1 LSQHPYRGLPDHRFW
16 KKAISDLQPEDVDPV
31 VSSPYRIQKSERI
44 ATAGS
49 CFAQHVARYLR
60 NAGLNF
66 LVTETAHPIT
76 PPELAEQYGYGLF
89 TARYGNIYTARQL
102 LQLFQRAYGQFTPQ
116 EDYWREADG
125 RYTDPFR
132 PRIQEDRFHTLEEY
146 RADREHHFSCVR
158 RAFEELDIF
167 VFTLGLTECWVS
179 RDDGAAYP
187 ICPGTGGGEFD
198 PAKYEFLN
206 FDVAQVTSDLEQFM
220 SLLRSVNSRARVIL
234 TVSPVPLVATAED
247 RHVLVST
254 TYSKSVLRVSAEAVS
269 RKCENVTYFPS
280 YEIVTGSFSR
290 GAYFA
295 DDGRTV
301 LESGVAH
308 VMRIF
313 LRHFTDLAETEMAPA
328 AQAALARKDAHTE
341 KMKELV
347 AVACDEEVLANW
359 P

>member
-1 LSQHPYRGLPDHRFW
+1 VSDHPYRNLPDYRLW
-16 KKAISDLQPEDVDPV
+16 RKAISGVPPSDLDPV
-31 VSSPYRIQKSERI
+31 VTAPYRIGVNDRI
-44 ATAGS
+44 VTAGS

-76 PPELAEQYGYGLF
+76 PPDLAEEYGYGLF

-102 LQLFQRAYGQFTPQ
+102 VQLFQRAYGQFTPR

-132 PRIQEDRFHTLEEY
+132 PRIQEDRFQTLEEY
-146 RADREHHFSCVR
+146 RADREHHFACVR
-158 RAFEELDIF
+158 RAFEQLDLF
-167 VFTLGLTECWVS
+167 VFTLGLTECWIS

-198 PAKYEFLN
+198 ACKYKFVN
-206 FDVAQVTSDLEQFM
+206 FDVAEVTTDLKRFIA
-220 SLLRSVNSRARVIL
+220 LLRSVNRQARIIL

-247 RHVLVST
+247 THVLVAT
-254 TYSKSVLRVSAEAVS
+254 TYSKSVLRVAAETVARS
-269 RKCENVTYFPS
+269 CHDVTYFPS
-280 YEIVTGSFSR
+280 YEIITGSFSR

-295 DDGRTV
+295 EDGRSI
-301 LESGVAH
+301 LESGVSH

-313 LRHFTDLAETEMAPA
+313 MRHFTELPETKTEPK
-328 AQAALARKDAHTE
+328 AQVLDTMTDAHTE
-341 KMKELV
+341 KMKQLV
-347 AVACDEEVLANW
+347 AAACDEEVLANW
-359 P
+359 S

>member
-1 LSQHPYRGLPDHRFW
+1 MSDHPYRDLPDHRFW
-16 KKAISDLQPEDVDPV
+16 RKAISNLQPGDVDPV
-31 VSSPYRIQKSERI
+31 ISAPYRIQKTDCI

-76 PPELAEQYGYGLF
+76 PPDLAEQYGYGLF

-102 LQLFQRAYGQFTPQ
+102 LQLFQRAYGQFTPA

-132 PRIQEDRFHTLEEY
+132 PRIQEDRFQTLEEY
-146 RADREHHFSCVR
+146 RADREHHFACVR

-198 PAKYEFLN
+198 PAKYSFVN
-206 FDVAQVTSDLEQFM
+206 FEVAEVTSDLEQFM
-220 SLLRSVNSRARVIL
+220 SLLRSVNSRARMIL

-247 RHVLVST
+247 RHVLVAT
-254 TYSKSVLRVSAEAVS
+254 TYSKSVLRVAAEAVA
-269 RKCENVTYFPS
+269 RTCQDVTYFPS

-295 DDGRTV
+295 EDGRTI

-313 LRHFTDLAETEMAPA
+313 LRHFTELRETDMQPSRAVETHT
-328 AQAALARKDAHTE
+328 DAHTE
-341 KMKELV
+341 RMKELV

-359 P
+359 S

>member
-1 LSQHPYRGLPDHRFW
+1 LSDHPYRDLPDYRLW
-16 KKAISDLQPEDVDPV
+16 RRAISNVSPGAVDPM
-31 VSSPYRIQKSERI
+31 VSSPYRIQKTDRI

-102 LQLFQRAYGQFTPQ
+102 LQLFQRAYGQFTPK
-116 EDYWREADG
+116 EDYWHEADG
-125 RYTDPFR
+125 LYTDPFR
-132 PRIQEDRFHTLEEY
+132 PRIQEDRFHSLEEY
-146 RADREHHFSCVR
+146 RADRQHHFACVR
-158 RAFEELDIF
+158 RAFEEMDIF
-167 VFTLGLTECWVS
+167 VFTLGLTECWIS
-179 RDDGAAYP
+179 REDGAAYP
-187 ICPGTGGGEFD
+187 ICPGTGGGQFD
-198 PAKYEFLN
+198 PDKYAFVN
-206 FDVAQVTSDLEQFM
+206 FNVAEVTADLEQFIA
-220 SLLRSVNSRARVIL
+220 LLRSVNARTRIIL

-254 TYSKSVLRVSAEAVS
+254 TYSKSVLRVAADAVARTCS
-269 RKCENVTYFPS
+269 DVTYFPS
-280 YEIVTGSFSR
+280 YEIITGSFSR
-290 GAYFA
+290 GGYFA
-295 DDGRTV
+295 EDGRTV

-313 LRHFTDLAETEMAPA
+313 MRHFTDLAEAEMQPA
-328 AQAALARKDAHTE
+328 IRPAEAQRDAHTE

-359 P
+359 S

>member
-1 LSQHPYRGLPDHRFW
+1 MSDHPYRNLPDHRLW
-16 KKAISDLQPEDVDPV
+16 RKAISERQPDEVDPV
-31 VSSPYRIQKSERI
+31 ISAPYRIQKSDRI
-44 ATAGS
+44 VTAGS

-89 TARYGNIYTARQL
+89 SARYGNIYTARQL
-102 LQLFQRAYGQFTPQ
+102 LQLFQRAYGQFIPRENHWQ
-116 EDYWREADG
+116 EADG

-132 PRIQEDRFHTLEEY
+132 PRIQEDRFQALEEL
-146 RADREHHFSCVR
+146 RADREHHFACVR

-179 RDDGAAYP
+179 GDDGAAYP
-187 ICPGTGGGEFD
+187 ICPGTGGGEYD
-198 PAKYEFLN
+198 AAKYKFVN
-206 FDVAQVTSDLEQFM
+206 FDVAEVTADLGQFLT
-220 SLLRSVNSRARVIL
+220 LLRSVNARARTIL

-247 RHVLVST
+247 RHVLVAT
-254 TYSKSVLRVSAEAVS
+254 TYSKSVLRVAADNVA
-269 RKCENVTYFPS
+269 RKCPDVTYFPS

-295 DDGRTV
+295 EDGRNV

-313 LRHFTDLAETEMAPA
+313 MRHFTELGEAEMIPA
-328 AQAALARKDAHTE
+328 ARPMQTRPDAHTE

-359 P
+359 S

>member
-1 LSQHPYRGLPDHRFW
+1 MSQHPYRDLPDHCFW
-16 KKAISDLQPEDVDPV
+16 QKAISERQPTDVDPV
-31 VSSPYRIQKSERI
+31 ISVPYRIQKTDRI

-60 NAGLNF
+60 KAGLNF

-76 PPELAEQYGYGLF
+76 PPDLAEQYGYGLF

-102 LQLFQRAYGQFTPQ
+102 LQLFQRAYEQFTPS
-116 EDYWREADG
+116 ENYWIEADG

-132 PRIQEDRFHTLEEY
+132 PRIQEDRFHTLEEFQ
-146 RADREHHFSCVR
+146 ADREHHFACVR

-167 VFTLGLTECWVS
+167 VFTLGLTECWIA

-198 PAKYEFLN
+198 PAKYKFVN
-206 FDVAQVTSDLEQFM
+206 FDVAAVTSDLEQFM
-220 SLLRSVNSRARVIL
+220 SLLRSVNPRARMIL

-247 RHVLVST
+247 RHVLVAT
-254 TYSKSVLRVSAEAVS
+254 TYSKSVLRVAAEAAAS
-269 RKCENVTYFPS
+269 NCQDVTYFPS
-280 YEIVTGSFSR
+280 YEIVTGSFAR

-295 DDGRTV
+295 DDGRAI
-301 LESGVAH
+301 LESGVAQ

-313 LRHFTDLAETEMAPA
+313 LRHFTDMAETDQQPAGERVEM
-328 AQAALARKDAHTE
+328 QTDAHTE
-341 KMKELV
+341 KMKHLV

-359 P
+359 S

>member
-1 LSQHPYRGLPDHRFW
+1 VNDHPYRNLPDYRLW
-16 KKAISDLQPEDVDPV
+16 RKAIADVPASEVDPF
-31 VSSPYRIQKSERI
+31 VSAPYRIGMSDRI
-44 ATAGS
+44 VTAGS

-89 TARYGNIYTARQL
+89 SARYGNIYTARQL
-102 LQLFQRAYGQFTPQ
+102 LQLFQRVYGQFIPK

-132 PRIQEDRFHTLEEY
+132 PRIQEDRFQTLEEY
-146 RADREHHFSCVR
+146 RADREHHFACVR

-167 VFTLGLTECWVS
+167 VFTLGLTECWIS
-179 RDDGAAYP
+179 REDGAVYP

-198 PAKYEFLN
+198 PSKYKFVN
-206 FDVAQVTSDLEQFM
+206 FDVADVTEDLKQFI
-220 SLLRSVNSRARVIL
+220 SLLRSVNQRARIIL

-247 RHVLVST
+247 KHVLVAT
-254 TYSKSVLRVSAEAVS
+254 TYSKSVLRVAAEALTRS
-269 RKCENVTYFPS
+269 CDDVTYFPS
-280 YEIVTGSFSR
+280 YEIITGSFSR

-295 DDGRTV
+295 EDGRSI

-313 LRHFTDLAETEMAPA
+313 MRHFTELGETETKPMPSTA
-328 AQAALARKDAHTE
+328 AGKTDAHTE
-341 KMKELV
+341 KMKEL
-347 AVACDEEVLANW
+347 AAAACDEEVLANW
-359 P
+359 S

>member
-1 LSQHPYRGLPDHRFW
+1 MSQHPYRGLPDYCFW
-16 KKAISDLQPEDVDPV
+16 RKAISERQPAEVDPFV
-31 VSSPYRIQKSERI
+31 AAPYRIGKTDRI

-49 CFAQHVARYLR
+49 CFAQHLARYLR
-60 NAGLNF
+60 NAGLSF

-76 PPELAEQYGYGLF
+76 PPELAEQYGYALF

-102 LQLFQRAYGQFTPQ
+102 LQLFQRAYGHFLPKEDSWQ
-116 EDYWREADG
+116 EPDG

-132 PRIQEDRFHTLEEY
+132 PRIQADRYQTLEEY
-146 RADREHHFSCVR
+146 RADREHHFACVR

-167 VFTLGLTECWVS
+167 VFTLGLTECWLS

-187 ICPGTGGGEFD
+187 ICPGTAGGEFD
-198 PAKYEFLN
+198 PAKYEFMN
-206 FDVAQVTSDLEQFM
+206 FDVAAVTSDLEQFV
-220 SLLRSVNSRARVIL
+220 SLLHSVNPRAKVIL

-254 TYSKSVLRVSAEAVS
+254 TYSKSVLRVAADAAC
-269 RKCENVTYFPS
+269 RRGQGVTYFPA

-295 DDGRTV
+295 DDGRTI

-308 VMRIF
+308 VMRVF
-313 LRHFTDLAETEMAPA
+313 LRHFTGLADLGPA
-328 AQAALARKDAHTE
+328 TPAVKTRTDAHTR
-341 KMKELV
+341 KMKQLV
-347 AVACDEEVLANW
+347 DDACDEEVLASW
-359 P
+359 S

>member
-1 LSQHPYRGLPDHRFW
+1 VSDHPYRNLPEHRFW
-16 KKAISDLQPEDVDPV
+16 RKAISDRRPAEVDPV
-31 VSSPYRIQKSERI
+31 IAAPYRIQKTDRI

-66 LVTETAHPIT
+66 LVTETAHPVT

-89 TARYGNIYTARQL
+89 SARYGNIYTARQL
-102 LQLFQRAYGQFTPQ
+102 LQLFQRAYGRFTPR
-116 EDYWREADG
+116 EDYWQEGDG

-132 PRIQEDRFHTLEEY
+132 PRIQEDRFQTLEEL
-146 RADREHHFSCVR
+146 RADREYHLRCVR

-179 RDDGAAYP
+179 REDGAAYP

-198 PAKYEFLN
+198 AAKYTFVN
-206 FDVAQVTSDLEQFM
+206 FDVAAVTSDLEQFLA
-220 SLLRSVNSRARVIL
+220 LLRSVNPRARTIL

-247 RHVLVST
+247 RHVLVAT
-254 TYSKSVLRVSAEAVS
+254 TYSKSVLRVAAEAVAQS
-269 RKCENVTYFPS
+269 CPDVTYFPS

-313 LRHFTDLAETEMAPA
+313 MRHFTELGEGEMAPA
-328 AQAALARKDAHTE
+328 ARPVDVHPDAHTE

-359 P
+359 S

>member
-1 LSQHPYRGLPDHRFW
+1 MSEHPYRGLPDYCFW
-16 KKAISDLQPEDVDPV
+16 RKAISEVPATAVDPV
-31 VSSPYRIQKSERI
+31 IAAPYRIQKDERI

-49 CFAQHVARYLR
+49 CFAQHVARYVR

-76 PPELAEQYGYGLF
+76 PPELAQEYGYGLF

-102 LQLFQRAYGQFTPQ
+102 LQLFQRAYRRFTPR
-116 EDYWREADG
+116 EDYWQEPDG

-132 PRIQEDRFHTLEEY
+132 PRIQEDRFQTLEEL
-146 RADREHHFSCVR
+146 RADREHHFACVR

-179 RDDGAAYP
+179 REDGAAYP

-198 PAKYEFLN
+198 QARHKFVN
-206 FDVAQVTSDLEQFM
+206 FDVAEVTSDLEQFIA
-220 SLLRSVNSRARVIL
+220 LLRSVNPRARVIL

-247 RHVLVST
+247 RHVLVAT
-254 TYSKSVLRVSAEAVS
+254 TYSKSVLRVAADVVA
-269 RKCENVTYFPS
+269 RRCDGVTYFPS
-280 YEIVTGSFSR
+280 YEIITGSFSR
-290 GAYFA
+290 GGYYAG
-295 DDGRTV
+295 DGRTV

-308 VMRIF
+308 VMRLF
-313 LRHFTDLAETEMAPA
+313 FRHFTELTETEIQPA
-328 AQAALARKDAHTE
+328 AAKPEPQADAHTE
-341 KMKELV
+341 KMRELV

-359 P
+359 S